1 MVKFRDSAFY
11 GLGISFI
18 LFLCMAAC
26 SRAPRGIISE
36 RKMQKLLTDMHLA
49 DAIISSDPYNFQN
62 DEDKKALYQSVFEKH
77 RVTEAVYDS
86 SLVWYGK
93 NLDVYMQ
100 VYNMALIDV
109 KKKIEETVVV
119 KPEMVITGNEE
130 IVNIWSIGRYHSFYP
145 FSLSNSLIFNF
156 KPEEDY
162 SSGSIFVLG
171 LQVMG
176 LISGMQSPVEV
187 HLRAEQNDTTI
198 IMKNSITSDGYHE
211 MILRTLAIQ
220 RVKRVYGYIRFNENV
235 VPYHK
240 IYLNDL
246 SMMKYRYGSE
256 AAGRLES
263 GETVENDRVTDKL
276 KIINNE

>member
-1 MVKFRDSAFY
+1 MVKFKDSALY

-18 LFLCMAAC
+18 LFLFLAAC
-26 SRAPRGIISE
+26 SRAPKGIISE
-36 RKMQKLLTDMHLA
+36 KKMQKLLTDMHLA
-49 DAIISSDPYNFQN
+49 DAIISSDYYSFQN

-100 VYNMALIDV
+100 VYNMALTDV
-109 KKKIEETVVV
+109 KKKIEDIEATIKPETVVNAN
-119 KPEMVITGNEE
+119 EDMVD
-130 IVNIWSIGRYHSFYP
+130 IWSIGKYHALYP
-145 FSLSNSLIFNF
+145 TSLSNSLIFNF

-162 SSGSIFVLG
+162 SSGSIFVLN

-176 LISGMQSPVEV
+176 LTSGMQSPIEV

-198 IMKNSITSDGYHE
+198 VVKNSITSDGYHE

-220 RVKRVYGYIRFNENV
+220 RVKRVYGYIRFNGSA

-256 AAGRLES
+256 AAGRLDDGDTIELD
-263 GETVENDRVTDKL
+263 E
-276 KIINNE
+276 